1 MFSQTHDFKRAL
13 RISFITLNVLFAV
26 LATVSVVLAAFYPI
40 NTDDNSTADWSGVPV
55 FQTDPASDVITGTED
70 IINAWVAT
78 SAVTT
83 TASSLN
89 FMIETRTAPAL
100 NLPSNS
106 TRAVTAII
114 DCDRDGLDN
123 EVHDRKI
130 SYSLS
135 NRSNGPNDQTLVC
148 QGTYPASGQCF
159 ILPGTGSPG
168 PEFGERVGSTAFV
181 EWGVPVNELPPD
193 DMDTNNCRGLVDIRF
208 AISHVIIPTL
218 PWNPVTIT
226 FVDQTTPLQVF
237 NVAGGVPT
245 RVTLSSFQSAN
256 DNAGNRQPLILTLAM
271 VAMVLWFGVVIFIR
285 RRDEPA
291 R

>member
-1 MFSQTHDFKRAL
+1 MFTCTRNWNRFL
-13 RISFITLNVLFAV
+13 RTSFIAINVGMAL
-26 LATVSVVLAAFYPI
+26 LATVSVVVAAFYPI
-40 NTDDNSTADWSGVPV
+40 NTDDNSIADWSGVPV

-70 IINAWVAT
+70 IINTWIAT

-89 FMIETRTAPAL
+89 FMVETRSAPAL

-181 EWGVPVNELPPD
+181 EWRVPVNELPPD
-193 DMDTNNCRGLVDIRF
+193 DMDTVNCRGLVGIRF
-208 AISHVIIPTL
+208 AVSHVIIPTL

-237 NVAGGVPT
+237 NVAGGAPT
-245 RVTLSSFQSAN
+245 RVMLSNFHAAN
-256 DNAGNRQPLILTLAM
+256 DTAENRQMLTFGLAM
-271 VAMVLWFGVVIFIR
+271 LATVLWFGVVIFIR
-285 RRDEPA
+285 SRKEPA